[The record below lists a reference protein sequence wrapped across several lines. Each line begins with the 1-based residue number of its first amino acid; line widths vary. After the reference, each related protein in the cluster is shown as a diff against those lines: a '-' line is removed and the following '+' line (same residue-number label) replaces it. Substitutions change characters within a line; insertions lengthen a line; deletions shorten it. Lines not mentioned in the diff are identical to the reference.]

1 MLSATTYTI
10 RLAAPEDDA
19 PLRWVADVGSP
30 GPLPAARAVG
40 AAA

>member
-10 RLAAPEDDA
+10 PLAAPEDD
-19 PLRWVADVGSP
+19 PQLRWVADVDSP
-30 GPLPAARAVG
+30 EPLPAARAVR